1 MPPKRTYNF
10 RLDARQLFLTY
21 PQCPMS
27 KEAALEALK
36 EKFPKWTY
44 ICVSRELHEDGN
56 PHLHAYLELSQRTSF
71 YDARFADLGSQHGKY
86 ERAAK
91 PANALEY
98 VKKDR
103 DFVSTGADPL
113 FEEPKEKVTDLVALR
128 ILDGEDLSTLV
139 KEQTFPGSMMMN
151 LKKIQDYENYVRSL
165 SGPKEVLKEFA
176 WTMSPVIRPIQ
187 EWIKKNLIIGC
198 SGETPTRKLR
208 QKQLFLWGP
217 PKMGKSTLI
226 EILAKCFETYF
237 MPHMSSNSVFVC
249 GWNRKIK
256 LVIFDEFFSSFPV
269 SFMNQFLCGQHMR
282 LNTKGGSVMKT
293 INPAIIVCSNDDP
306 KSMYPNCSDR
316 VREAFLSRFKIV
328 YVDEFLKVF

>member
-21 PQCPMS
+21 PQCALS
-27 KEAALEALK
+27 KEDALEQLK
-36 EKFPKWTY
+36 SRFPKWTF
-44 ICVSRELHEDGN
+44 ICVSRELHQDGN
-56 PHLHAYLELSQRTSF
+56 PHLHAFVELSQRTSF
-71 YDARFADLGSQHGKY
+71 YDARFADLGQAHGKY
-86 ERAAK
+86 ERAID
-91 PANALEY
+91 PAAALAY
-98 VKKDR
+98 VKKDK
-103 DFVSTGADPL
+103 DFVNTGA
-113 FEEPKEKVTDLVALR
+113 EPTFDVKEKVTDVVASR

-139 KEQTFPGSMMMN
+139 REQTCPGTMMMN
-151 LKKIQDYENYVRSL
+151 LKKMMDYENFVRSL
-165 SGPKEVLKEFA
+165 SAPKEALKEFV
-176 WTMSPVIRPIQ
+176 WTISPVIRPVQ

-198 SGETPTRKLR
+198 SGQVPTRKLR

-226 EILAKCFETYF
+226 EILQKSFETYY
-237 MPHMSSNSVFVC
+237 MPHMSSNSVFLC
-249 GWNRKIK
+249 GWNRKIQ
-256 LVIFDEFFSSFPV
+256 LVVLDEFFSSYPV

-293 INPAIIVCSNDDP
+293 INPAVIVCSNDDP

-328 YVDEFLKVF
+328 YVDEFLKVFE